1 MFPNTCWFIPS
12 KNHAFWRSVI
22 LWTGEGWGRDDLC
35 QPLWYLPKT
44 KDLQSAVRIKF
55 SGFTKPHQTLQF
67 PVETIHSFVSFFG
80 LPKISQDISRSWSNG
95 LMAKLFTNVYLFF
108 LSISICQWLSK
119 PTFLPSGKLSHN
131 YGKIHHAFFMGKLTI
146 STGPFSIA
154 NCWHNQRVP
163 RLVTIGTPPTGGLGC
178 ILAISSVRWQL
189 RKLRL
194 RIRRRRV
201 CAATDSRYLEENT
214 DRWLDLEGWPWWIY
228 KLWQCEFHWILTC
241 ETWDNRWR
249 HFQGIPNVWG
259 LQSWFTEKIIAPFF
273 WSKRLHVRLS
283 EPSCETFKGI

>member
-80 LPKISQDISRSWSNG
+80 LPKISQDISRYLKIMVQWSNG
-95 LMAKLFTNVYLFF
+95 QIVYQCLPVF

-163 RLVTIGTPPTGGLGC
+163 RLVDWNSSNRWPRLVC
-178 ILAISSVRWQL
+178 HLSVRWQL

-201 CAATDSRYLEENT
+201 CAATDPGTWKKTRIA
-214 DRWLDLEGWPWWIY
+214 GWI
-228 KLWQCEFHWILTC
+228 
-241 ETWDNRWR
+241 WR
-249 HFQGIPNVWG
+249 ADWNI
-259 LQSWFTEKIIAPFF
+259 
-273 WSKRLHVRLS
+273 
-283 EPSCETFKGI
+283 